1 MKRAVQG
8 FVTLTLMGWLAVAL
22 AATVMLSGTVIWWQS
37 GRIDS
42 LKATIKATEVLA
54 EAAKEAAEKQRVRDK
69 QKQEK
74 TDAEFK
80 VVRGALFIANGKLR
94 DYAGRSLLPAAPAG
108 SGESNGLCFSRAQLD
123 RTLQNF
129 TSGTAELVAECEIYR
144 ATLENAQKWAGETR

>member
-1 MKRAVQG
+1 MKTHVQG

-74 TDAEFK
+74 VDADLK
-80 VVRGALFIANGKLR
+80 VTRSALLVANGKLR
-94 DYAGRSLLPAAPAG
+94 EYAGRSLLPAAPAG
-108 SGESNGLCFSRAQLD
+108 SGEPKGICFSRAQLD
-123 RTLQNF
+123 GALQNF
-129 TSGTAELVAECEIYR
+129 TSGTAELVAECEFYR